1 MDIYLFLVIVH
12 LVGTVLGVGGATM
25 IEVHLNKALQ
35 NKEMSQDERAI
46 LGTDYKMVRIGLVLG
61 ILSGFG
67 FLLMY
72 KFTGQTERLYDPMI
86 WAKLTMIMVIAV
98 NAVLLQA
105 RKMSLYWGAALSFT
119 SWWGVALVS
128 VLKSNGAPI
137 NFFGNTSFFSIYAS
151 TIGLY
156 LVLVV
161 IGAIALDI
169 IRKRFNA

>member
-1 MDIYLFLVIVH
+1 MDIYLILLIVH
-12 LVGTVLGVGGATM
+12 LIGTILGVGGATM

-35 NKEMSQDERAI
+35 NKEMSLDERAI
-46 LGTDYKMVRIGLVLG
+46 LGTDYTMVRIGLVLG

-72 KFTGQTERLYDPMI
+72 KFTGQTERLYDPMM

-119 SWWGVALVS
+119 SWWGVALIS
-128 VLKSNGAPI
+128 VLKSNGDPI
-137 NFFGNTSFFSIYAS
+137 NFFGSSSFLSTYAS
-151 TIGLY
+151 AISLY

-161 IGAIALDI
+161 LGAVVLDI
-169 IRKRFNA
+169 IRKRINS